1 MYRERHC
8 AILSKA
14 FFIQPTL
21 SLAAA
26 SLDFPT
32 LQRTGQ
38 FRRWRGTQEQTG
50 SSPPSVCGILT
61 LQCQKVK
68 AKPLLR
74 QWWLSFFASGSES
87 WNRQGLRPIDAGYAL
102 KSNLNFRCRKF
113 QIRPFIRPVKI
124 MKEIKKKNKLT
135 ENRRKLI

>member
-38 FRRWRGTQEQTG
+38 FRRWRGTQEQTENT
-50 SSPPSVCGILT
+50 PAPSVCGILT

-124 MKEIKKKNKLT
+124 MKEIKKKTNSQKT
-135 ENRRKLI
+135 GGN